1 MHYQKSQICRVPEA
15 LPSAQYRTLGKYNIC
30 RVRIEKLSAKQW
42 HLAYCCF
49 AECHGSDTRRTT
61 LFAESLLWALGTLPL
76 CRVPRRGH
84 SAKRVTCTSRAQN
97 APVAPW
103 NVILC
108 RVPRQSTRYFF
119 TLPSA
124 YTRALSKL
132 GHVPCTSPLPWEG
145 RDGHYCLPSA

>member
-1 MHYQKSQICRVPEA
+1 MPEA
-15 LPSAQYRTLGKYNIC
+15 LLSAQYRTLGKYNLC
-30 RVRIEKLSAKQW
+30 QVHIEKLSTKQR
-42 HLAYCCF
+42 HSAYCGF
-49 AECHGSDTRRTT
+49 AEYRGNDTRRTT
-61 LFAESLLWALGTLPL
+61 LFAESLLGALGTLPL

-103 NVILC
+103 AVILC
-108 RVPRQSTRYFF
+108 RVPPQSTRYLF

-132 GHVPCTSPLPWEG
+132 RPRMSPLPWES